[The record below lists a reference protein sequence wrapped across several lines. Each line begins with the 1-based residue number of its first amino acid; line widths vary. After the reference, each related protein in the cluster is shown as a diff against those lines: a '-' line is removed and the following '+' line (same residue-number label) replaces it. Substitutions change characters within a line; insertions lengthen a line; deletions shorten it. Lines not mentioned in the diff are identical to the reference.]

1 MPERSRPHRKS
12 AALASARLAC
22 ANIADTPSN
31 ASPKTTSV
39 SERRP
44 IPGDTVYVWDVN
56 WGEQDFEEGK
66 VQASPAPGSKNGK
79 FAVLFQDAECN
90 TFNIPY
96 KQSRSTSWTF
106 ERDKKV
112 PDTCLAWL
120 AKKVAKANKASQIKS
135 KNAKKSKASTKAG
148 TGGKGNKK
156 RTQESNDDERISS
169 DSQKQTKTKKPKK
182 RRTKEGKRKAGA
194 LSKEGAPTPR
204 RKQVSPKRVVGSAHS
219 VVWFCTQ
226 CRRNCACRS
235 LIQSPYYGFHHQ
247 KINAI

>member
-1 MPERSRPHRKS
+1 MTERSRPRRKS
-12 AALASARLAC
+12 AALASVRLAC

-44 IPGDTVYVWDVN
+44 ILGETVYVWDVN
-56 WGEQDFEEGK
+56 WGEQHFEEGK

-120 AKKVAKANKASQIKS
+120 AKRVAKANKASQIKS

-156 RTQESNDDERISS
+156 RTQESNDKQDDESISS
-169 DSQKQTKTKKPKK
+169 ASQKQTKPKKPKK
-182 RRTKEGKRKAGA
+182 RRTKKDKRKAGA
-194 LSKEGAPTPR
+194 SSKEGAPTPR
-204 RKQVSPKRVVGSAHS
+204 RKQVSPKRVV
-219 VVWFCTQ
+219 WFCTQ
-226 CRRNCACRS
+226 CQRNCACRS
-235 LIQSPYYGFHHQ
+235 LTKSPYYGFHTL
-247 KINAI
+247 KPNAI